1 MNAIDID
8 AALVVYL
15 SRGWQLLPCQPLAK
29 RPITARGFRDATD
42 DPARV
47 AAWRRRWPDAN
58 WAVATG
64 AVSGVIVID
73 IDAHHGGPRALA
85 ALEARLGPLP
95 AGPRV
100 RTPHGGSHYFFAYPA
115 DGRPIPCSA
124 GRLGPGVDVR
134 GDGGYVLVPPSRVR
148 RADGAIAAY
157 AWQVPPPPVGTPLP
171 ELPPT
176 WLAALRATS
185 ATVAVGPAFPAP
197 SECDGFADGT
207 RNDSLARVGGLLRR
221 LGLSPAAIERALV
234 ALNETLCQPPL
245 PADEVQKLARGLGRY
260 PPVRP
265 GAAPAGAGRRRV
277 IGVARPV
284 LRAEVPR

>member
-1 MNAIDID
+1 MNALD
-8 AALVVYL
+8 AALAVYL
-15 SRGWQLLPCQPLAK
+15 SLGWRLLPCQPCAK
-29 RPITARGFRDATD
+29 RPITARGFKDATA

-47 AAWRRRWPDAN
+47 AAWRRCWPSAN

-64 AVSGVIVID
+64 AVSGVVIID
-73 IDAHHGGPRALA
+73 IDAHHGGPQALA

-100 RTPHGGSHYFFAYPA
+100 RTPHGGSHHFFAYPT
-115 DGRPIPCSA
+115 DGRPVPCSA

-134 GDGGYVLVPPSRVR
+134 GDGGYALLPPSRVR
-148 RADGAIAAY
+148 RHDGS
-157 AWQVPPPPVGTPLP
+157 VGTYRWEAPLP
-171 ELPPT
+171 PGRGPLPALPPA
-176 WLAALRATS
+176 WLAVLRATS
-185 ATVAVGPAFPAP
+185 AAVATH
-197 SECDGFADGT
+197 SEPGERAGFADGT

-245 PADEVQKLARGLGRY
+245 PSDEVQKLAHGLGRY

-265 GAAPAGAGRRRV
+265 GAAPAVAGRRRV

-284 LRAEVPR
+284 LRAEVSL

>member
-124 GRLGPGVDVR
+124 GRLGPGVDAR
-134 GDGGYVLVPPSRVR
+134 GDGGYALLPPSRVR
-148 RADGAIAAY
+148 RHDGS
-157 AWQVPPPPVGTPLP
+157 VGTYRWEAPLP
-171 ELPPT
+171 PGGGPLPALPPA
-176 WLAALRATS
+176 WLAALRAALC
-185 ATVAVGPAFPAP
+185 ATHSVTGEDRDPGYGVEIDAIPEGRRNIFLAAVA
-197 SECDGFADGT
+197 
-207 RNDSLARVGGLLRR
+207 GLLRR
-221 LGLSPAAIERALV
+221 YGLAPAAV
-234 ALNETLCQPPL
+234 ARGVAAVNTAVCAPPL
-245 PADEVQKLARGLGRY
+245 ADVEAQRLALGMCRY
-260 PPVRP
+260 PVGPTPRARVR
-265 GAAPAGAGRRRV
+265 RS
-277 IGVARPV
+277 RPPLAV
-284 LRAEVPR
+284 EVRL